1 MARGNMPNSES
12 ARSAPFT
19 ADAKTALV
27 RYQVADMGGAIAFY
41 TERLGFRL
49 VHQAGPV
56 ATVARGDLH
65 LLLSGPAASGSR
77 PMPDGRQQEPGGWNR
92 IVLYV
97 DDLEA
102 MVATFRKDGARFRNE
117 VEVGPGGKQIL
128 VDDPDG
134 NPIELHEA
142 PEAPRK

>member
-1 MARGNMPNSES
+1 MANSDS

-19 ADAKTALV
+19 ADAKTAIV
-27 RYQVADMGGAIAFY
+27 RYQVVDMERAIAFY
-41 TERLGFRL
+41 TGQLGFRL

-65 LLLSGPAASGSR
+65 LLLSGPASSGSR
-77 PMPDGRQQEPGGWNR
+77 PMPDGRKQEPGGWNR

-97 DDLEA
+97 EDLDAIVGSLERA
-102 MVATFRKDGARFRNE
+102 GGGFRNG
-117 VEVGPGGKQIL
+117 VGPGGKQIQ
-128 VDDPDG
+128 VEDPDG

-142 PEAPRK
+142 PRKAG

>member
-1 MARGNMPNSES
+1 MAHSNN

-19 ADAKTALV
+19 ADGRTALV
-27 RYQVADMGGAIAFY
+27 RYQVIDMERAIAFY
-41 TERLGFRL
+41 RDRLGFEL

-65 LLLSGPAASGSR
+65 LLLSGPASSGSR
-77 PMPDGRQQEPGGWNR
+77 PMPDGRKQEPGGWNR

-97 DDLEA
+97 DDLDA
-102 MVATFRKDGARFRNE
+102 IVSALKRGGGHFRNA
-117 VEVGPGGKQIL
+117 VETGPGGKQIQ
-128 VDDPDG
+128 VEDPDG

-142 PEAPRK
+142 PGKAAV